1 MSNQALFYITIV
13 GALTAFFAASV
24 AVVQNDLKKVI
35 AYSTTS
41 QLGYSQVIFKRERVK
56 TMIGNKRNYFSKA
69 NATGRLIDI
78 MHEKSEYVKK
88 FSNLDKEIKYNIK
101 NEFKNKSVIYL

>member
-1 MSNQALFYITIV
+1 MRCTAGVFLLLRCSPLLEMSDQALFYITII

-41 QLGYSQVIFKRERVK
+41 QLGYNSLGTGTVPRGRSPLGMSSGISR
-56 TMIGNKRNYFSKA
+56 GNS
-69 NATGRLIDI
+69 
-78 MHEKSEYVKK
+78 S
-88 FSNLDKEIKYNIK
+88 
-101 NEFKNKSVIYL
+101 